1 MKLYAATAGRRT
13 RQVIADVV
21 VLLWLV
27 LWGWVALG
35 VHDTTLALAAPG
47 RQMESSATS
56 LAEGLSGAGEKVGG
70 IPLVGEG
77 AAAPFDKAADASLSL
92 AESGRSSVEAVERL
106 ALWLGLA
113 IWLIPSLVVLG
124 FFVPLRWRFVREA
137 TAGARFVDASADLD
151 LFALRALTHQPLHL
165 LARISD
171 DPAGGWRDRDPAI
184 VRALAELEL
193 RDSGLLPPRPSL
205 QGGAG

>member
-35 VHDTTLALAAPG
+35 VHDTTMALAAPG

-56 LAEGLSGAGEKVGG
+56 LAEGLSGAGETVGG
-70 IPLVGEG
+70 IPVVGAG